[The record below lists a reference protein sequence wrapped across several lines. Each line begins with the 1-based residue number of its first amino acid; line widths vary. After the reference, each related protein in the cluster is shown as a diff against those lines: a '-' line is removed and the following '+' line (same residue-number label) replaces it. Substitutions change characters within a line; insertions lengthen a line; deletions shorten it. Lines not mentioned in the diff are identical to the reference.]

1 MRSSDWSSDLCS
13 SDLSGIGHGHG
24 RIGNNNSGRTANM
37 PSIAY
42 YAVSLLAVIAAY
54 ILGSISFAVV
64 VSRSMGLQDP
74 RTFGSKNPGA
84 TNVLRTGNRTAAV
97 LTLLGDA
104 AKGWFAVWLAMYL
117 AGLFA
122 LPVLVV
128 GLAAIDRKRTRLKSR
143 PIF

>member
-84 TNVLRTGNRTAAV
+84 TNVLRTGNRTEAV
-97 LTLLGDA
+97 LTRSEERR
-104 AKGWFAVWLAMYL
+104 
-117 AGLFA
+117 
-122 LPVLVV
+122 V
-128 GLAAIDRKRTRLKSR
+128 GKECGSRSRTRWS
-143 PIF
+143 PYT